1 MDIMRKLKYDIAI
14 IGAGAFTGF
23 FASFLNET
31 GAAGKISAVAV
42 EMLPRPFKKIAAS
55 GNGRC
60 NYSNENFSA
69 GDYISLEPDPDFEMA
84 AFDSLRTLDLKKFF
98 GDHLVPSR
106 SDEYGRIFPFTN
118 SSKTIVEFLEHNLKQ
133 SGIETLCDTRCDE
146 AAPARHGSGFSIG
159 CVDTKT
165 GEQTSIYSNILIF
178 ACGGSAYPQLG
189 SGGASFEV
197 IKKFGHR
204 IVGPVPGICALET
217 SEKPFAKLSGLKLE
231 ARLKYKDFDRTGEI
245 LFTDYGISG
254 PNVLYLSGRV
264 TRDLFLG
271 EKPFV
276 TIDFLPAAQLSAK
289 YFSERAAS
297 CLYNSP
303 DDIFGGALN
312 RDFLKAFVRAAGMDR
327 LNSDAALI
335 KRLHG
340 ALKNYKA
347 GILRARPFAE
357 AQVSLGGVR
366 CAEITPDT
374 LESKL
379 VKNLF
384 FAGELIDYTGGC
396 GGYNIHFAAAC
407 ARSLIKRLFIK

>member
-1 MDIMRKLKYDIAI
+1 MRKLKYDIAI

-23 FASFLNET
+23 FASFLNEA
-31 GAAGKISAVAV
+31 GAAGKYRVVAV
-42 EMLPRPFKKIAAS
+42 EKLPRPFKKIAAA

-60 NYSNENFSA
+60 NYSNEKFSP
-69 GDYISLEPDPDFEMA
+69 GDYISLEPDPAFERTV
-84 AFDSLRTLDLKKFF
+84 FDSISSLDLKKFF

-106 SDEYGRIFPFTN
+106 SDEYGRLFPFTN
-118 SSKTIVEFLEHNLKQ
+118 SSKTIVEFLEHNLKH
-133 SGIETLCDTRCDE
+133 SGIETLCDTLCDE
-146 AAPARHGSGFSIG
+146 TEPAAGGSGFSIG
-159 CVDTKT
+159 CVNSKT

-178 ACGGSAYPQLG
+178 ACGGAAYPQLG
-189 SGGASFEV
+189 SGGASFEL

-204 IVGPVPGICALET
+204 IAGPVPGICALET
-217 SEKPFAKLSGLKLE
+217 AEKPFAKLAGIKME

-254 PNVLYLSGRV
+254 PNVLYLSSLV

-271 EKPFV
+271 EKPLV

-289 YFSERAAS
+289 YFLEGSAAGRF
-297 CLYNSP
+297 NSP
-303 DDIFGGALN
+303 ADIFGGALN
-312 RDFLKAFVRAAGMDR
+312 RDFLKAFIRAAGMDR

-340 ALKNYKA
+340 ALKNYTAK
-347 GILRARPFAE
+347 ILRARPFTE

-374 LESKL
+374 LESKF
-379 VKNLF
+379 VKNIF
-384 FAGELIDYTGGC
+384 FAGEVIDYTGGC

-407 ARSLIKRLFIK
+407 ARSLVKRLFIK